1 MWAEVGCS
9 MPRWK
14 FWEPVFD
21 SYSLP
26 MAVAT
31 TDAHDDPQSLAVS
44 LPEWSRSRDSQ
55 QPVLDMQCQQEI
67 QFCLGK
73 SLKFYQYCLLPQHNL
88 VQRLAYFFGV
98 KGQIANIPLF
108 IFLNKCL
115 KKILSSRLHKNKLQA
130 KFSLSLPMPLPS
142 PYWYK
147 RHLLL
152 SASFFSTI
160 KENLC
165 VHALLCPTLCGF
177 GL

>member
-55 QPVLDMQCQQEI
+55 QPVWDMQCQQEI

-73 SLKFYQYCLLPQHNL
+73 SLRFYQYCLLPQHNL

-108 IFLNKCL
+108 IFLNKRL

-152 SASFFSTI
+152 SASLFSTI